1 MPAQWLQSTADPTVK
16 GAPALHRR
24 VGQPPQA
31 VLAGRR
37 GMGDGARVAVGPAAG
52 RDPEPGNILSVL
64 LTNRWSAP
72 HYSLLVDK

>member
-1 MPAQWLQSTADPTVK
+1 MPQWLQSTADPTVK

-37 GMGDGARVAVGPAAG
+37 GMGDGARVAVGPATGQMGTLA
-52 RDPEPGNILSVL
+52 RQEEISRMFHWLWFVQE
-64 LTNRWSAP
+64 
-72 HYSLLVDK
+72 V